1 MNATTKIFIVVINFL
16 LMFAAAI
23 FSLMRYAHEQNWKA
37 RHAKDTRELADDLEG
52 ANKQILRLSYDVA
65 EVEVQMHN
73 AQSQITQLQQSNE
86 EKDATLQER
95 DRSITDL
102 RIQVNQKN
110 DEVEGLRQQL
120 MQVNNSLELA
130 RQRNNELNRITQ
142 VARAVAFEL
151 NEELAEVEDSLAETD
166 ALLDK
171 RDRSINDLEGTLR
184 DKTAYVAYVATN
196 YPQVHSNA
204 SSRTAVQG
212 PPVRAV
218 VQRLRA
224 ILIPKNKNWLC

>member
-1 MNATTKIFIVVINFL
+1 MPPPRFL
-16 LMFAAAI
+16 LLSTFVLIIVAAI
-23 FSLMRYAHEQNWKA
+23 FTLMRHAHEVNWKA
-37 RHAKDTRELADDLEG
+37 RHAKDTKELEQDLEG
-52 ANKQILRLSYDVA
+52 ANKQVLRLSYDVA
-65 EVEVQMHN
+65 QVEVQMHN
-73 AQSQITQLQQSNE
+73 AQGQISQLQQSNE

-95 DRSITDL
+95 DRAITDL
-102 RIQVNQKN
+102 RISVNQKN

-151 NEELAEVEDSLAETD
+151 NEELAEVEDSLAEAD

-171 RDRSINDLEGTLR
+171 RDRSINDLENNLR

-204 SSRTAVQG
+204 STAAQPCKVRQCAPLL
-212 PPVRAV
+212 PPSLVTQTPR
-218 VQRLRA
+218 
-224 ILIPKNKNWLC
+224 NKNWSC